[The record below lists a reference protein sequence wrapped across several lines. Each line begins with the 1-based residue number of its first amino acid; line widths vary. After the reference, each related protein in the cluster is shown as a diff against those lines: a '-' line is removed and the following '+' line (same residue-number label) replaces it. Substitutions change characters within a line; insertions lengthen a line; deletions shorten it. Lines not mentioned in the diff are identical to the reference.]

1 MVASKIVLPKEVE
14 VTRAS
19 ILEYA
24 EALRRRYFKAS
35 RKGKG
40 KMLDEFTQVTG
51 LHRKAA
57 IRLLNRQGQPVASK
71 RRGRKRK
78 YGTGVTEALRAVW
91 EASDRLCS
99 RRLQPFLPEMVKILR
114 RHGEQQIDGAM
125 EGLLCGISPATIDR
139 LLRPHR
145 RLGGRRGLSTTRPG
159 SLLKSS
165 IPIRTFADW
174 QENKPGFMETDLV
187 AHCGESTEGFYL
199 NTLCAVDVASG
210 WTECLPVW
218 GKGQERVGGA
228 IHRMRQHLPFPLL
241 GLDSD
246 NGSEFINQH
255 LFSYCQRGKITFTRS
270 RAYKK
275 NDSCHVEQKNGNVV
289 RRLVGYDRYTSK
301 AAYQCLERLYAGVR
315 LYSNFFQP
323 TMKLVSKTRHGAK
336 VHKVYDSARTPY
348 QRLLAAGMLTEAKKQ
363 ELAAIYHHLN
373 PVHLLK
379 QINENLESLW
389 GLAAR
394 PAHLG
399 NRNYDSTRRSSV
411 TV

>member
-14 VTRAS
+14 VTRHS
-19 ILEYA
+19 ILEYV
-24 EALRRRYFKAS
+24 EALRKRYFKAS
-35 RKGKG
+35 RREKGR
-40 KMLDEFTQVTG
+40 MLDEFTQVTG

-57 IRLLNRQGQPVASK
+57 IRLLNRQGKSVASK

-78 YGTGVTEALRAVW
+78 YDTAVAEALRLVW

-114 RHGEQQIDGAM
+114 RHSEQQVDAAT
-125 EGLLCGISPATIDR
+125 EALLFGISPATIDR
-139 LLRPHR
+139 LLKPHR
-145 RLGGRRGLSTTRPG
+145 RLGGRRGLTTTRPG

-174 QENKPGFMETDLV
+174 QEGKAGFVEADLV
-187 AHCGESTEGFYL
+187 GHCGESTEGFYL

-218 GKGQERVGGA
+218 GKGQDRVGGA
-228 IHRMRQHLPFPLL
+228 VHRMRQRLPFPLL

-255 LFSYCQRGKITFTRS
+255 LFTYCQREKITFTRS

-301 AAYQCLERLYAGVR
+301 AAYQCLERLYASVR
-315 LYSNFFQP
+315 LYLNFFQP

-336 VHKVYDSARTPY
+336 VNKVYDTARTPY
-348 QRLLAAGMLTEAKKQ
+348 QRLREAGALTEVKNE
-363 ELAAIYHHLN
+363 ELAATYHNLN

-389 GLAAR
+389 KLAQH
-394 PAHLG
+394 PASLG
-399 NRNYDSTRRSSV
+399 NRNYESTRRSSV

>member
-1 MVASKIVLPKEVE
+1 M
-14 VTRAS
+14 TRRS
-19 ILEYA
+19 RMEYVQ
-24 EALRRRYFKAS
+24 ALRKRYFRAAKEE
-35 RKGKG
+35 KG

-57 IRLLNRQGQPVASK
+57 IRLLNRPDAPRGNKRHGRPAMYKDVLQPLIAI
-71 RRGRKRK
+71 
-78 YGTGVTEALRAVW
+78 W

-99 RRLQPFLPEMVKILR
+99 KRLQPFLPEMIRVLR
-114 RHGEQQIDGAM
+114 QHGEQQIDTSKEAQ
-125 EGLLCGISPATIDR
+125 LCRISPSTIDR
-139 LLRPHR
+139 LLRPCR
-145 RLGGRRGLSTTRPG
+145 KLGGRRGLTTTRPG

-174 QENKPGFMETDLV
+174 QENKPGFMEIDLV
-187 AHCGESTEGFYL
+187 AHCGETTEGFYL

-228 IHRMRQHLPFPLL
+228 VHRVRQRLPFPLL

-255 LFSYCQRGKITFTRS
+255 LFTYCQREKISFTRS
-270 RAYKK
+270 RSYKK
-275 NDSCHVEQKNGNVV
+275 NDSCYVEQKNGNVV

-301 AAYQCLERLYAGVR
+301 AAYQCLERLYDSVR
-315 LYSNFFQP
+315 LYMNFFQP

-336 VHKVYDSARTPY
+336 VNKAYDTARTPY
-348 QRLLAAGMLTEAKKQ
+348 QRLLEAGMLTEAKQQ
-363 ELAAIYHHLN
+363 ELAATYHGLN
-373 PVHLLK
+373 PVLLLK
-379 QINENLESLW
+379 QINSNLEQLW
-389 GLAAR
+389 RLAVR
-394 PAHLG
+394 PASLG
-399 NRNYDSTRRSSV
+399 NRNYEATRRASV

>member
-1 MVASKIVLPKEVE
+1 
-14 VTRAS
+14 
-19 ILEYA
+19 
-24 EALRRRYFKAS
+24 
-35 RKGKG
+35 
-40 KMLDEFTQVTG
+40 MLDEFTQVTG
-51 LHRKAA
+51 LHRKAV
-57 IRLLNRQGQPVASK
+57 IRLLNRRSQPGAGK

-78 YGTGVTEALRAVW
+78 YVTGAAEALRVVW

-99 RRLQPFLPEMVKILR
+99 RRLQPFLPEMVKALR
-114 RHGEQQIDGAM
+114 QHGEQQIDADM
-125 EGLLCGISPATIDR
+125 EALLCGISPATIDR
-139 LLRPHR
+139 LLKPH
-145 RLGGRRGLSTTRPG
+145 RLGGRRGLTTTRPG
-159 SLLKSS
+159 SLLKSL

-174 QENKPGFMETDLV
+174 QENKPGFIEADLV

-199 NTLCAVDVASG
+199 NTLCTVDVASG

-228 IHRMRQHLPFPLL
+228 IHRMRQRLPFPLL

-246 NGSEFINQH
+246 NGSEFINQR
-255 LFSYCQRGKITFTRS
+255 LFAYCEREKITFTRS

-301 AAYQCLERLYAGVR
+301 AAYQCLERIYASVR
-315 LYSNFFQP
+315 LYTNFFQP
-323 TMKLVSKTRHGAK
+323 TMKLMSKTRHGAK
-336 VHKVYDSARTPY
+336 VNKVYDKARTPY
-348 QRLLAAGMLTEAKKQ
+348 QRLLETGALTEAKKQ
-363 ELAAIYHHLN
+363 ELAATYYHLN

-379 QINENLESLW
+379 QINENLDSLW
-389 GLAAR
+389 KLAQR

-399 NRNYDSTRRSSV
+399 NRNYEATRRSSV